1 MWGGISYSDD
11 HANRDMF
18 CFATDGTYFD
28 GVSLFAGPILKD
40 EDPAVNGEKSIYI
53 IDHSYS
59 SRV

>member
-1 MWGGISYSDD
+1 MIFGILTYMSNQTHTLNMWGGISYSDD

-40 EDPAVNGEKSIYI
+40 
-53 IDHSYS
+53 
-59 SRV
+59 